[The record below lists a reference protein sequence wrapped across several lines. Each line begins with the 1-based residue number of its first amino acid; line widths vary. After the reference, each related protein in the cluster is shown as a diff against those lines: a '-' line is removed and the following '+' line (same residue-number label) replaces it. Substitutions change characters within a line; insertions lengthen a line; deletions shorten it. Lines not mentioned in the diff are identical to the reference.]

1 MNLLNG
7 KFRKNI
13 TYAQT
18 YYKKRAEYDSND
30 RLILIILNALSIG
43 SNLSKLIVLCSPF
56 ETLIEEFFR
65 FGPLTITYTR

>member
-7 KFRKNI
+7 NLEKNI
-13 TYAQT
+13 AYAQT
-18 YYKKRAEYDSND
+18 YYKKCAEYDSND
-30 RLILIILNALSIG
+30 RLLIRILNALSIG

-56 ETLIEEFFR
+56 ETLIEEFFC